1 MSLFIETVISS
12 LSLSIRLSARSWL
25 EPFALVHVNSLKCW
39 KLEIPNENLTIGAN
53 QSMLY
58 YNINT
63 TWICRSMGLQ
73 KEATQK
79 KKKKSPWS
87 FASFYKVANTWNL
100 FFISFCKSTMWCVF
114 HFHHHA
120 VNIFFNSRWWF
131 LKERLRPL
139 VNILCQIK
147 LCTRNSFL
155 AAVTLSV

>member
-12 LSLSIRLSARSWL
+12 LSLSLSIRLSAESWL
-25 EPFALVHVNSLKCW
+25 EPFPLVHVNSLTCW

-53 QSMLY
+53 QAMLY

-73 KEATQK
+73 KEATK
-79 KKKKSPWS
+79 KKNPLIFCLLLQSGEHMES
-87 FASFYKVANTWNL
+87 

-120 VNIFFNSRWWF
+120 VNIFYELFSVCGNFLARVTVVGGF
-131 LKERLRPL
+131 LKKDFVL
-139 VNILCQIK
+139 
-147 LCTRNSFL
+147 
-155 AAVTLSV
+155 